1 MRPARRLLGRRGVVS
16 VLSLALAAAV
26 AAPLV
31 AQTIIGPAPRRTG
44 LRPPGGVATPATP
57 AGPAAP
63 VVPSGPTRTRAE
75 VEALIQQAGATAPD
89 WYESTALNYPPTL
102 DLTWTEQKGVYNPQ
116 KFLGQ
121 YVWGVIDENP
131 AKWRE
136 GVKLL
141 HHCLTVN
148 KSNQSALVKTMDA
161 LGRVYHNLFQDW
173 ARAAFWWRKAQ
184 TLVPS
189 YAEDNASELAHCY
202 WKLGCK
208 EMAVSILSRY
218 SKDDTRH
225 GSYIKLW
232 AELGEVT
239 KALAMANDTARAG
252 FPDVGYLAAGDAC
265 RLAGRFKEA
274 TDYYQKVLAGSTKS
288 EDLKQNKARAQQS
301 IEAIRAAEGL
311 DLAKI
316 RDGFYTAT
324 SMAYAGPLEVT
335 VEVQGGKIIAVK
347 VTKHQEKQYYTA
359 FTDTPAQIVE
369 KQGIRGVD
377 AVTSATI
384 TSEAVINAA
393 AKALAKGMQ

>member
-1 MRPARRLLGRRGVVS
+1 MLS
-16 VLSLALAAAV
+16 VALAAAV
-26 AAPLV
+26 AAPLA

-44 LRPPGGVATPATP
+44 PKAPPGATTSATPST
-57 AGPAAP
+57 PAAP
-63 VVPSGPTRTRAE
+63 FVLSGPSRSRAE
-75 VEALIQQAGATAPD
+75 VEALIQQAGATPPD
-89 WYESTALNYPPTL
+89 WYEATPLNYPPTL
-102 DLTWTEQKGVYNPQ
+102 DLTWAEKKGVYDAQ
-116 KFLGQ
+116 KFIGQ
-121 YVWGVIDENP
+121 YIWGVIDENP

-148 KSNQSALVKTMDA
+148 KGNPAALAKTMDA

-184 TLVPS
+184 VVVPS

-202 WKLGCK
+202 WKLGSK
-208 EMAVSILSRY
+208 EMAVSILGRY
-218 SKDDTRH
+218 PKDDTRH
-225 GSYIKLW
+225 GAYVKLW
-232 AELGEVT
+232 AEMGEVA
-239 KALAMANDTARAG
+239 KALAMAEDTARNG
-252 FPDVGYLAAGDAC
+252 YPDIGYLAAGDAC

-274 TDYYQKVLAGSTKS
+274 AAYYQKVLAAMTKS

-301 IEAIRAAEGL
+301 LEAIRAAEGL
-311 DLAKI
+311 DLAKVA
-316 RDGFYTAT
+316 DGSYAAT
-324 SMAYAGPLEVT
+324 SMGYAGPLEVT
-335 VEVQGGKIIAVK
+335 IEVKGGKIVSVK
-347 VTKHQEKQYYTA
+347 VTRHQEKQYYTA

-384 TSEAVINAA
+384 TSEAVINAS